1 MMRRRRRKQST
12 ISASTAR
19 LLLFGSFFCAGSVV
33 GFLSTRFVSNDARN
47 QITAYLQAYVAC
59 TAGKAA
65 AGTFFAVFVSYLRY
79 PLIAF
84 LIGILGGGMLLL
96 PLLCTAQGFS
106 LAFAVQCFAAGF
118 GRQGTLTA
126 LSLFGIRSLFVL
138 PCTLYLAC
146 AALRS
151 ENQRQ
156 PYAANDY
163 GAFGVCVGILLLGAL
178 LDLTI
183 VPKLLQRVLL

>member
-1 MMRRRRRKQST
+1 MMRRRRKQST

-126 LSLFGIRSLFVL
+126 LSLSGSEVFSFCPVRYIL
-138 PCTLYLAC
+138 PVQHCDRKINGSRMLRMITAPLVFAWGYCCLALC
-146 AALRS
+146 W
-151 ENQRQ
+151 
-156 PYAANDY
+156 
-163 GAFGVCVGILLLGAL
+163 I
-178 LDLTI
+178 
-183 VPKLLQRVLL
+183 